1 MSRCH
6 TNLGRKILTKIK
18 GRWNGINHLHNTTT
32 YVLIINHLYNNINWL
47 WYRNYCKVFYILHY
61 EQMYI
66 KMCITPEYTAKK
78 SFFRNHLETCC
89 YKLLPSCLLLSS
101 CTVLMERTIHDH
113 KRHIFEWDS
122 RCVCDKWTQLKT
134 FFLISNSYIFTPQKL
149 SRYSCLW

>member
-18 GRWNGINHLHNTTT
+18 RRWNGINHLHNTTT
-32 YVLIINHLYNNINWL
+32 YVLIINHLYNNTKLLQIFLYSSL
-47 WYRNYCKVFYILHY
+47 WADVYKNVYNTWIYS
-61 EQMYI
+61 
-66 KMCITPEYTAKK
+66 KK
-78 SFFRNHLETCC
+78 EFFRNHLETCC